1 MLVELIDV
9 PNVNQTSCSVFVRLC
24 CVVFADLMLVF
35 PTVTVLFVC
44 SVVAYHD
51 MQHVLI

>member
-1 MLVELIDV
+1 VLY
-9 PNVNQTSCSVFVRLC
+9 
-24 CVVFADLMLVF
+24 FADLMLVF

-51 MQHVLI
+51 AACSHLM